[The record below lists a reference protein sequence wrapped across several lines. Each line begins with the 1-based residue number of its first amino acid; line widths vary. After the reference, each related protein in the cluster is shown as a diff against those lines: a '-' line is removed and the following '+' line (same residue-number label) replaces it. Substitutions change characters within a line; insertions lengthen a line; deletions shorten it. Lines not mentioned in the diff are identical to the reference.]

1 MSIVTFWNDDREQ
14 SGKTL
19 TSVAVA
25 TRMAIDRNFKILLIS
40 TSFGDPTMRNCFFGN
55 DVQKNLKIFGGR
67 NNNIAVENG
76 IEGLVKLIASK
87 KLTPD
92 VITDYT
98 RVVFKSRLEVV
109 CGFVGANDKTREE
122 NFSIYQR
129 MQESYIDLI
138 RTANMYYDMVIVDLD
153 KDLSTKVKEE
163 ILRMSNLNILVF
175 QQKLS
180 SINNYIEL
188 RNINKEIA
196 GLKYI
201 PVIGRY
207 DNRTKYNIKNI
218 TKYINEKKELYIIPF
233 NLLYY
238 EAAEEA
244 AVVDLFLKMRNF
256 KDKSDENYIFMDS
269 TKKLSDKIIKRLQEL
284 QKKMR

>member
-25 TRMAIDRNFKILLIS
+25 TRMAIDRNFKILLLS
-40 TSFGDPTMRNCFFGN
+40 TSFGDPTIKNCFWGN
-55 DVQKNLKIFGGR
+55 ETERNLKIFGGR

-76 IEGLVKLIASK
+76 IEGLSKLITSN
-87 KLTPD
+87 KLTPE

-98 RVVFKSRLEVV
+98 RVVFKGRLEVI
-109 CGFVGANDKTREE
+109 CGFVGAKDKTREE
-122 NFSIYQR
+122 NFFDYQR
-129 MQESYIDLI
+129 MQEIYIDLI
-138 RTANMYYDMVIVDLD
+138 RTANLYYDMVIVDLD

-163 ILRMSNLNILVF
+163 ILRISNLNILVF

-180 SINNYIEL
+180 SLNSYIEL
-188 RNINKEIA
+188 KSINKEIT

-207 DNRTKYNIKNI
+207 SSQTKYNIKNI
-218 TKYINEKKELYIIPF
+218 TKYLNEKKELDTIPF
-233 NLLYY
+233 NLLFY

-256 KDKSDENYIFMDS
+256 KDTADENYIFMNN
-269 TKKLSDKIIKRLQEL
+269 TKKLSDKIVKRLQEL

>member
-40 TSFGDPTMRNCFFGN
+40 TSFGDQTMRNCFFGN

-98 RVVFKSRLEVV
+98 RVVFKGRLEVI

-122 NFSIYQR
+122 NFSTYQR
-129 MQESYIDLI
+129 MQENYIDLI

-256 KDKSDENYIFMDS
+256 KDKSDENYIFMDN